1 MNASMLAQIRIQIQI
16 QIQIQ
21 ILQVPV
27 LARNNRSQLQPM
39 NLPLANLA
47 HIYCITSRL
56 RNSK

>member
-1 MNASMLAQIRIQIQI
+1 MLAQM

-27 LARNNRSQLQPM
+27 LTRNNRAQLQLM
-39 NLPLANLA
+39 NLSLANPA
-47 HIYCITSRL
+47 HLYCITSRL

>member
-1 MNASMLAQIRIQIQI
+1 MNASMLAQI

-27 LARNNRSQLQPM
+27 LARNNRAQLQPM
-39 NLPLANLA
+39 NLPLANPA

-56 RNSK
+56 RNSR